1 MNVIHSKNVSCAQNY
16 ISMFLF
22 QYAAYLLIT
31 LPLHPPNISFS
42 CGIHF
47 VSFNFTNLL
56 LKKWTRFVVSSW
68 DVILLSSWFRNLMY
82 LLLVCKKYTQVILNK
97 ILYIARIQ
105 FVGIVFSVFIICSIA
120 VIKHSLRSENSS
132 RNWSGCSL
140 YWLIKLSFFIT
151 LLQRCS

>member
-1 MNVIHSKNVSCAQNY
+1 
-16 ISMFLF
+16 
-22 QYAAYLLIT
+22 
-31 LPLHPPNISFS
+31 
-42 CGIHF
+42 
-47 VSFNFTNLL
+47 
-56 LKKWTRFVVSSW
+56 
-68 DVILLSSWFRNLMY
+68 
-82 LLLVCKKYTQVILNK
+82 VCKKYTQVILNK

-132 RNWSGCSL
+132 RNWSGYSL